1 MEKMIAAAQGAMRQ
15 MGLEG
20 WLLYD
25 FRRCNDLACDFLQ
38 IDPAALLTR
47 RFLYWI
53 PVEGSPV
60 LVRHA
65 IEGHAFRHLPGDQ
78 ILYSSWQQFDSA
90 LTNLLAAASGRKI
103 AMEYSPKNAL
113 PYVSKV
119 DAGTM
124 EVVLSAGVAVESSAP
139 LLQALC
145 SGLTPQ
151 QLQSHHSAAHLLD
164 RTIAA
169 TWDYIKKAL
178 DEKLPLDEWIIQKYV
193 EALLEA
199 GGATEHEV
207 LCAVNANSADPH
219 YIATKRGA
227 AEIGA
232 GDWVMVDLSCRLSG
246 ADAIWADITRVAV
259 VGKAPTDRQQQIFS
273 IVDAARGAAYALIQ
287 SRLAHGLPVMG
298 WEVDACCRESISKA
312 GFSQQF
318 IHRTGHNLGKR
329 LHGSG
334 THLDDFES
342 HDCRELMP
350 ATCFTIEPG
359 IYLAGE
365 FGVRLEW
372 SLSISPEGVLSLSDQ
387 GQKQIVTIFPP

>member
-1 MEKMIAAAQGAMRQ
+1 MKKMIAAAQRTMQQ

-38 IDPAALLTR
+38 IDTAALLTR

-53 PVEGSPV
+53 PTVGQP
-60 LVRHA
+60 LLIRHA

-78 ILYSSWQQFDSA
+78 ILYRSWQQFDSA
-90 LTNLLAAASGRKI
+90 LTNLMAEAGGGRKI
-103 AMEYSPKNAL
+103 AMEYSPRNSL

-124 EVVLSAGVAVESSAP
+124 EVVRSAGVYVESSAP

-145 SGLTPQ
+145 SRLTPQ
-151 QLQSHHSAAHLLD
+151 QLESHYSAARLLD

-169 TWDYIKKAL
+169 TWVYIKKAL
-178 DEKLPLDEWIIQKYV
+178 EELLPLDEWMIQKYV

-199 GGATEHEV
+199 GGASEHEV

-219 YIATKRGA
+219 YIAASTGSAQIGA
-227 AEIGA
+227 A
-232 GDWVMVDLSCRLSG
+232 DWVMVDLSCRLSG
-246 ADAIWADITRVAV
+246 SEAIWADITRVAV
-259 VGKAPTDRQQQIFS
+259 VDKTPTDRQQQIFS
-273 IVDAARGAAYALIQ
+273 IVNNARSAAYALIK
-287 SRLAHGLPVMG
+287 SRLEQSLPIMG
-298 WEVDACCRESISKA
+298 CEVDACCRESISTA
-312 GFSQQF
+312 GFSEQF

-372 SLSISPEGVLSLSDQ
+372 SLSISQEGVLSLSDQ
-387 GQKQIVTIFPP
+387 GQEKIVTI